1 MEVNLSV
8 HVAEYYYTETL
19 LSIVCCSSVTK
30 YIWLFV
36 TSWTAVHQAPL
47 SSIISQ
53 SLLKL
58 MSIESVMPSNHCC
71 PLLLCSVFSS
81 IRIFSRI
88 RIFSNELAPCIRWPK
103 YWSFSFSISLSNEN
117 SGLISFMVDWFDLL
131 AVLGTPKSLLQV
143 QNITFGNCSF
153 GKGTIGLEI
162 IRFRPQKRF
171 LLSFISVSLLYT

>member
-1 MEVNLSV
+1 MD
-8 HVAEYYYTETL
+8 
-19 LSIVCCSSVTK
+19 CST
-30 YIWLFV
+30 
-36 TSWTAVHQAPL
+36 PG
-47 SSIISQ
+47 SSDLQ

-58 MSIESVMPSNHCC
+58 MSIESVMTSNHCC

-143 QNITFGNCSF
+143 QVQWHLKIALLAKAQLALRLFCLDLKMIFAFFYFCFLVIHIKDPLTPYLASPKYKFITSWS
-153 GKGTIGLEI
+153 
-162 IRFRPQKRF
+162 PA
-171 LLSFISVSLLYT
+171 LLR